1 MRQGVQQH
9 GANRSL
15 SVLIPSRLT
24 RQAAL
29 AALLFLPA
37 TPLPA
42 LAAAPTPAG
51 DAQMTLYARAAALN
65 VCIARAAGVDFD
77 KAAAIAGETIAQLIQ
92 AEHGGV
98 IAVVGRKAL
107 SAEELVQGSIN
118 SAVIG
123 AVEIC
128 PQQVPAEVLR
138 TVQAALRQA
147 DGTRGRSPAAPRR

>member
-1 MRQGVQQH
+1 
-9 GANRSL
+9 
-15 SVLIPSRLT
+15 
-24 RQAAL
+24 
-29 AALLFLPA
+29 
-37 TPLPA
+37 
-42 LAAAPTPAG
+42 
-51 DAQMTLYARAAALN
+51 
-65 VCIARAAGVDFD
+65 VDFD

-147 DGTRGRSPAAPRR
+147 DGTRGRSPAPRR